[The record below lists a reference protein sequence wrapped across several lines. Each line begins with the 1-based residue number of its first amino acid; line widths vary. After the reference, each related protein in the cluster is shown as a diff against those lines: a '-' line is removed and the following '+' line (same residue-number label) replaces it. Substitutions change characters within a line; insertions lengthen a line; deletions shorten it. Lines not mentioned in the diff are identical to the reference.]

1 MYVTVFQVDPFR
13 GMKKVHIK
21 QNSNVSFSFK
31 RDTKETTNVVSKIKS
46 NLILWIFVF
55 YLQAAGFLAFFTN
68 SFSGRAFKKQP
79 DLFMFLIFFDMYP
92 AVNF

>member
-1 MYVTVFQVDPFR
+1 MQWNFYKADAIAVWKKCPLYGDVRIIEINKELVYVTVFQVDPFR

-46 NLILWIFVF
+46 NLIL
-55 YLQAAGFLAFFTN
+55 
-68 SFSGRAFKKQP
+68 
-79 DLFMFLIFFDMYP
+79 
-92 AVNF
+92 